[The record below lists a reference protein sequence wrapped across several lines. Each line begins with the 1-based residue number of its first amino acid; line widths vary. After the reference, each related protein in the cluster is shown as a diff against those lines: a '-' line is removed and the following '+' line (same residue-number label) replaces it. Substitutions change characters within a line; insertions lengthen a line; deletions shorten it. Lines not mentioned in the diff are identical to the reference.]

1 MPPSKS
7 TEINKIENLMLKGSY
22 YEALDLMDEILEDK
36 KRTSQDKT
44 QVKFLKGKTLSLL
57 KEFEKREELFDEALI
72 YLSDAEQECREQER
86 FLLRLKVLF
95 EIVIIQNGQRRYAD
109 LLITVDKMDLIFEQI
124 STKHPFAL
132 KQSKAFMHFSKA
144 WYLWAELISG
154 KDSSGDVEKK
164 SIQFLKKSLKIFKEL
179 DLKNEIVYTHNMLG
193 DAYFYY
199 GHYLLSIKEFEK
211 ALKLAE
217 KVDNKYWQSFI
228 LGQLA
233 GTHWSKGDIDLL
245 PDFIKKVNELNDEI
259 GNKYPF
265 GWTQNFL
272 GIYYAEKGDWDKALE
287 FFKIA
292 LKHYLEHDQK
302 DLVMGCYNNIG
313 VVFGTKGE
321 IDKSIE
327 NYYKAQKMLEE
338 TGYHGPSLY
347 KGNIAWNLYLKGE
360 LDEALRLLKNEL
372 ILCEKFNAKGSLASN
387 LFIKSAILWQQGK
400 TSEAI
405 KVRERCLKL
414 REELG
419 NKIYLGLA
427 YGSMITFYVETD
439 QYVEAKQYLDQF
451 KAIVDEVDNKPVL
464 VSYRIAEALVLKIS
478 ENHRD
483 RIKAEALLEQIL
495 VEDLP
500 YSDHIDVL
508 LNLCELLL
516 SELQLSNDESILPKV
531 KNHIKRLYD
540 FAASNNS
547 HLLTVEALWLQS
559 QIALIEL
566 DVKKA
571 RELLQKSQ
579 KIIEEK
585 GLGRLS
591 AKITHEKD
599 NLEKLSDK
607 IIEAGKK
614 TLSISKR
621 MELVNVQN
629 TVKEIRKQRLVED
642 SLEDV
647 STSKKIFSIKI

>member
-1 MPPSKS
+1 LPPSKS

-22 YEALDLMDEILEDK
+22 YEALDLMDEMLEDK

-57 KEFEKREELFDEALI
+57 YKFEYREERLDEALI
-72 YLSDAEQECREQER
+72 YLRDAEQECREQER
-86 FLLRLKVLF
+86 VLLRLKVLF
-95 EIVIIQNGQRRYAD
+95 EIIIIQYWQSRPAD
-109 LLITVDKMDLIFEQI
+109 LLITGDKMDQIFEQI
-124 STKHPFAL
+124 STKHPFDL
-132 KQSKAFMHFSKA
+132 KQSKAFMHFSKSY
-144 WYLWAELISG
+144 YLWAEVIAG
-154 KDSSGDVEKK
+154 KDSSEDIEKK
-164 SIQFLKKSLKIFKEL
+164 IFPFLKKSLKIFKEL
-179 DLKNEIVYTHNMLG
+179 DLKNEIVYVHNVLG
-193 DAYFYY
+193 SNYTYF
-199 GHYLLSIKEFEK
+199 GNYLLSIKEFEK
-211 ALKLAE
+211 ALKVAE
-217 KVDNKYWQSFI
+217 KADNKNWQS
-228 LGQLA
+228 LMLLRLA
-233 GTHWSKGDIDLL
+233 NTHWLKGDIDIV

-265 GWTQNFL
+265 GRNQIFL
-272 GIYYAEKGDWDKALE
+272 GTYYADKGDLDKALE

-292 LKHYLEHDQK
+292 LKHCLELDQK
-302 DLVMGCYNNIG
+302 VLVTACYNNIG
-313 VVFGTKGE
+313 VVYSRKGE
-321 IDKSIE
+321 TDKAIE
-327 NYYKAQKMLEE
+327 NFYKAQKMLEE
-338 TGYHGPSLY
+338 TDYLGPSIY
-347 KGNIAWNLYLKGE
+347 ISNIVSNLHLKGE

-372 ILCEKFNAKGSLASN
+372 ILGEKFNNKFSLAPN
-387 LFIKSAILWQQGK
+387 LFIKSGILWQQGK
-400 TSEAI
+400 ISEAI
-405 KVRERCLKL
+405 KVRERYVKL

-419 NKIYLGLA
+419 NKIYLGFA
-427 YGSMITFYVETD
+427 YGNMIILYVETD
-439 QYVEAKQYLDQF
+439 QYEQAKQYLDQF
-451 KAIVDEVDNKPVL
+451 KAIVDEVDNKPLL

-495 VEDLP
+495 VEDLT
-500 YSDHIDVL
+500 YSDHIKVL

-516 SELQLSNDESILPKV
+516 SELQLSNDESILPKI
-531 KNHIKRLYD
+531 KNHIKKLYD
-540 FAASNNS
+540 FATLNNS

-591 AKITHEKD
+591 AKITYEKD
-599 NLEKLSDK
+599 NLEKLSNK
-607 IIEAGKK
+607 IIDAGKK
-614 TLSISKR
+614 ALSISKR

-647 STSKKIFSIKI
+647 STSKKIFSIKF

>member
-1 MPPSKS
+1 LPPSKS
-7 TEINKIENLMLKGSY
+7 KEINKIENLMLKGSY

-57 KEFEKREELFDEALI
+57 KLFEYREELLDEALI
-72 YLSDAEQECREQER
+72 YLRDAEQECREQER

-95 EIVIIQNGQRRYAD
+95 EITTIQMRQYRHAD
-109 LLITVDKMDLIFEQI
+109 LFISVDKMDQIFEQI
-124 STKHPFAL
+124 STKHPFDL

-144 WYLWAELISG
+144 HYLWAEFIAG
-154 KDSSGDVEKK
+154 KDSSEDIEKK
-164 SIQFLKKSLKIFKEL
+164 RSQFMKKSLKIFKEL
-179 DLKNEIVYTHNMLG
+179 DLRNEIVYTHFVLG
-193 DAYFYY
+193 INYSYF
-199 GHYLLSIKEFEK
+199 GNYLLSIKEYEK
-211 ALKLAE
+211 ALKVVE
-217 KVDNKYWQSFI
+217 KVDNKYWQSYLLI
-228 LGQLA
+228 LLGFA
-233 GTHWSKGDIDLL
+233 HYHKGDIDLL
-245 PDFIKKVNELNDEI
+245 PDFIKKVNELDDEI

-265 GWTQNFL
+265 GYNQIYL
-272 GIYYAEKGDWDKALE
+272 GIYYAEKGDLDKALE

-292 LKHYLEHDQK
+292 LKHCLEHDQK
-302 DLVMGCYNNIG
+302 NPVMYCYNNIG
-313 VVFGTKGE
+313 AVYSRKGE
-321 IDKSIE
+321 TDKAIE
-327 NYYKAQKMLEE
+327 NFYKGQKMLEE
-338 TGYHGPSLY
+338 TDYPGPSMFIS
-347 KGNIAWNLYLKGE
+347 NIVLNLHRKGE

-372 ILCEKFNAKGSLASN
+372 IVCEKFKDKLSLAFN
-387 LFIKSAILWQQGK
+387 LFIKSDILWQQGK

-405 KVRERCLKL
+405 KVKERYVKL
-414 REELG
+414 REELA
-419 NKIYLGLA
+419 NKIHLGFA
-427 YGSMITFYVETD
+427 YGNMITLYVETD
-439 QYVEAKQYLDQF
+439 QYEQAKQYLDQF
-451 KAIVDEVDNKPVL
+451 KAIVDEVDNKPLL

-495 VEDLP
+495 VEDLI
-500 YSDHIDVL
+500 YSDHIEVL

-516 SELQLSNDESILPKV
+516 SELQLSNDESILPKI
-531 KNHIKRLYD
+531 KNHIKKLYD

-614 TLSISKR
+614 VLSISKR

-647 STSKKIFSIKI
+647 STSKKLFSIKF